1 MEQLEIGV
9 TAVSKTTEE
18 KYNKLMSQ
26 RREAVKRWQKRNKDK
41 VVEYQKSYIK
51 NNRDK
56 AVKYAT
62 NYNNNN
68 KDKYKEYQVLYR
80 SSYFLRKLPFFTED
94 DNEEHVANPAN

>member
-9 TAVSKTTEE
+9 SPLTTEE

-26 RREAVKRWQKRNKDK
+26 RREAVKRWQKRNKNK

-56 AVKYAT
+56 AIKYT
-62 NYNNNN
+62 LNWTSNN

-80 SSYFLRKLPFFTED
+80 QSKLLRQLPFFTED
-94 DNEEHVANPAN
+94 DNEEHVANTAN